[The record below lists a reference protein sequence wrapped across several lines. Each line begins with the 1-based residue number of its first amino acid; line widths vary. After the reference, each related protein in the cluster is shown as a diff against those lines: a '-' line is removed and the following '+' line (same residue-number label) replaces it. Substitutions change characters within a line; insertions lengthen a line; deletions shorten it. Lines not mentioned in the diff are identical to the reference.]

1 MARPGISYLDVAKTA
16 IKLVEQK
23 IYPSIEEIRKT
34 LGTGSNST
42 INRHLREW
50 RSKQGNQIELEQ
62 GLPEPLLLAVR
73 GIYDGVK
80 EEAAS
85 KINIIESESIKA
97 VAELKTTLATVETE
111 QIKLLQTNKSLEDA
125 LNQHQEENLA
135 LQRIFNKLEMECSK
149 KADQNNLLQE
159 RLADQKSTIDT
170 LKQQLKHTQDNLD
183 HYRETVKQ
191 TRETENNLLNEQNK
205 SLERQLY
212 QQQIIAGKAAEQ
224 VTILSREIRLL
235 EDTNKATLLDLNEV
249 LADRQEQKNTIKHQ
263 TLVNNELSE
272 KYNNILSDNI
282 KLTNELKTEKEV
294 ILILRINLE
303 KAQERITMLD
313 QALEKAET
321 KVMVI
326 SDQNLFLSQEKAE
339 LAYQLKQFQTCMTQS
354 I

>member
-50 RSKQGNQIELEQ
+50 RNKQGNQIELEQ

-135 LQRIFNKLEMECSK
+135 LQRMFNKLEMECSK
-149 KADQNNLLQE
+149 KVDQNNLLQE

-212 QQQIIAGKAAEQ
+212 QQQIIASKAAEQ

-249 LADRQEQKNTIKHQ
+249 LADRQEQKNAIKHQ

-339 LAYQLKQFQTCMTQS
+339 LAYQLKQFQTCMA
-354 I
+354 

>member
-50 RSKQGNQIELEQ
+50 RNKQGNQIELEQ

-125 LNQHQEENLA
+125 LNQHQEANLA
-135 LQRIFNKLEMECSK
+135 LQRMFNKLEMECSK

-212 QQQIIAGKAAEQ
+212 QQQIIASKAAEQ

-249 LADRQEQKNTIKHQ
+249 LADRQEQKNAIKHQ

-339 LAYQLKQFQTCMTQS
+339 LAYQLKQFQTCMA
-354 I
+354 

>member
-23 IYPSIEEIRKT
+23 IYPSIEEIRKA

-50 RSKQGNQIELEQ
+50 RSKQGNQFELEQ

-97 VAELKTTLATVETE
+97 VTELKTKLDAVETE
-111 QIKLLQTNKSLEDA
+111 QIKLLQINKSLEDA
-125 LNQHQEENLA
+125 INQHQEANLA
-135 LQRIFNKLEMECSK
+135 LQRMFNKLEMEYSK

-159 RLADQKSTIDT
+159 RLADQKSAIDT
-170 LKQQLKHTQDNLD
+170 IKQQLKHTQANLE

-212 QQQIIAGKAAEQ
+212 QQQIIAGKAAEK

-235 EDTNKATLLDLNEV
+235 EDTNKATLRDLNEV
-249 LADRQEQKNTIKHQ
+249 LADRQEQKNIIKHQ
-263 TLVNNELSE
+263 NLVNHELNER
-272 KYNNILSDNI
+272 YNNVLSDNH
-282 KLTNELKTEKEV
+282 KFTDELKAEKES
-294 ILILRINLE
+294 ILMLRINLE
-303 KAQERITMLD
+303 KAQERITMIT
-313 QALEKAET
+313 QALDKAES

-339 LAYQLKQFQTCMTQS
+339 LTYQLKQFQTCMA
-354 I
+354 

>member
-50 RSKQGNQIELEQ
+50 RNKQGNQIELEQ

-135 LQRIFNKLEMECSK
+135 LQRMFNKLEMECSK
-149 KADQNNLLQE
+149 KVDQNNLLQE

-212 QQQIIAGKAAEQ
+212 QQQIIASKAAEQ

-249 LADRQEQKNTIKHQ
+249 LADRQEQKNAIKHQ

-339 LAYQLKQFQTCMTQS
+339 LAYQLKQFQTCMAQS